1 MIVSNKLVREMFKP
15 IAQNFAMFEAAF
27 SEILQPNLDS
37 ILVFLT
43 VFKEEFSD
51 IKTKDAYEMLIMLP
65 KLEAEESELIFIQED
80 EEDEIDE
87 LDQDFDELD
96 EKEEEKPKL
105 SKIRQETFAATRSA
119 YELAWLVLLSKIAE
133 KGNKMVKRTLSD
145 LP

>member
-87 LDQDFDELD
+87 LDHDFDDLD

>member
-1 MIVSNKLVREMFKP
+1 MFKP
-15 IAQNFAMFEAAF
+15 IAQNLAMFEAAF

-65 KLEAEESELIFIQED
+65 KLEAEESELIFIQEN

>member
-119 YELAWLVLLSKIAE
+119 YEQAWLVLLSKIAE

>member
-87 LDQDFDELD
+87 LDQDFDDLD

>member
-1 MIVSNKLVREMFKP
+1 MIVSNKLIREMFKP

-87 LDQDFDELD
+87 LDQDFDDLD